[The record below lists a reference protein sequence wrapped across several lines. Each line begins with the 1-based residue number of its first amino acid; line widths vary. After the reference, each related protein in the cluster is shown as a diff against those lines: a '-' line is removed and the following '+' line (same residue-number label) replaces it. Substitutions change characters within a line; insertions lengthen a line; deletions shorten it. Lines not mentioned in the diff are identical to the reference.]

1 MTTFLTDDFLL
12 QSAAAVRLY
21 HEYAASLPIIDY
33 HCHLP
38 PKDVAEDRRF
48 SNISEIWLAGDHY
61 KWRAMR
67 AAGVDEHF
75 ITDRRERAETKTGDA
90 SDWEK
95 FEKWAET
102 VPKLLRNPL
111 YHWTHLELRRPFGIT
126 NRLLSPET
134 AKSIWNDTN
143 AKLQQPEFSA
153 RGIMRQMNVELVCTT
168 DDPIDSLEYHQA
180 IRSQSPERELRADTA
195 SSDAGSV
202 NIQVLPTFRPDKV
215 MQFSALLPDGGGITE
230 QSVQAYNAYLDRL
243 AEAAE
248 MEIKTFDD
256 LIAALQN
263 RHDYFHEN
271 GCRLSDHGIG
281 MLNYIN
287 PDDTDDYAAA
297 NFQELRE
304 GKEIDLSEA
313 NLLELAI
320 LHHLGRMNAEKN
332 WTMQLHIG
340 AIRNNNTRSYRKIG
354 ADAGFDSI
362 SDGGSSWDGGYAW
375 CLSRFFDRLDQE
387 GKLPKTIVYN
397 LNPSDNAMIATM
409 LGNFQDGVTPG
420 KMQFG
425 SAWWHLD
432 QKDGMEEQMNVL
444 SQMGLLSQ
452 FVGMLTDSRSFL
464 SYTRHEYFRRILC
477 NLLGTEMEQGLLPND
492 FDMIGKMVQDICYY
506 NAKRYFGF
514 GQSD

>member
-1 MTTFLTDDFLL
+1 MTLFLTDNFLL
-12 QSAAAVRLY
+12 QSEAAVRLY

-48 SNISEIWLAGDHY
+48 SNITEIWLAGDHY

-75 ITDRRERAETKTGDA
+75 ITGEA

-168 DDPIDSLEYHQA
+168 DDPVDSLEYHQKIA
-180 IRSQSPERELRADTA
+180 ADE
-195 SSDAGSV
+195 SFG
-202 NIQVLPTFRPDKV
+202 IKVLPTFRPDKA
-215 MQFSALLPDGGGITE
+215 MLFTDPTSNGSLITPE
-230 QSVQAYNAYLDRL
+230 SVQSYNAYVDSL
-243 AEAAE
+243 AD
-248 MEIKTFDD
+248 ITGVRIQTFGD
-256 LIAALQN
+256 LLAALRK
-263 RHDYFHEN
+263 RHDFFHEN
-271 GCRLSDHGIG
+271 GCRLSDHGLVSFLYMSFDAEAEVFQHLRNSETSGLGRLGAPCVLQSALLENIAV
-281 MLNYIN
+281 LNY
-287 PDDTDDYAAA
+287 
-297 NFQELRE
+297 
-304 GKEIDLSEA
+304 
-313 NLLELAI
+313 
-320 LHHLGRMNAEKN
+320 EKD
-332 WTMQLHIG
+332 WTMQLHMG
-340 AIRNNNTRSYRKIG
+340 AIRNNNTRFYQKLG
-354 ADAGFDSI
+354 ADSGFDSI
-362 SDGGSSWDGGYAW
+362 IDGTYAIS
-375 CLSRFFDRLDQE
+375 LSRLFDSLDR
-387 GKLPKTIVYN
+387 KNTLPKTILYN

-409 LGNFQDGVTPG
+409 LGNFQDGKTPG

-425 SAWWHLD
+425 SGWWHLD

-477 NLLGTEMEQGLLPND
+477 NLLGSDMRDGFLPND
-492 FDMIGKMVQDICYY
+492 FNMIGKMVQDICYY
-506 NAKRYFGF
+506 NAKNYFGF
-514 GQSD
+514 TMSEA